1 MPRLAPAPPRR
12 HTEPRLADMPGN
24 LWKSAAAGLLLCRIV
39 AASCADSTPGFHVRV
54 WGVEDGLPQS
64 AVLTLIQSREGYLW
78 AGTLDGLARFDGL
91 HFTTF
96 RPANTPGLSSSRI
109 LKLFEDSQTNL
120 WIGTESAGVFLVRQG
135 RVISLDIGRGTR
147 QGRLM
152 SACEDRRGAVWL
164 YTADGQLCRYQDKQ
178 VNVWNAG
185 AGLASNCRAV
195 ITDDDGLTWVGSDWQ
210 LTAIGEVPAGPAT
223 GLPVVYEF
231 HFPVTA
237 RPDGRPGLARRLD
250 ALLASRQGGYWRL
263 ADNRIQKWKR
273 DQMQRDLGPYPWTE
287 GVPITAVCE
296 DAEGNLVVGTHG
308 DGVFWF
314 QADGRYARLSTAEL
328 SQSAVLSLAMDRE
341 GCLWVGL
348 NGGGLARV
356 KRHLFE
362 VLEATRGTTVQSV
375 AEDVLGGLWVGYND
389 QRIERFASGS
399 AVVFTDFEA
408 KLDLHTLG
416 PMKCFVRS
424 VFVDRQQQVWAGTVN
439 GGLLRLSEN
448 KFRQAPGPDLLRR
461 DVSAVYQDSEGRL
474 WAGTEAGLAWWD
486 GSQWQRLTAQE
497 GLPAF
502 PVRALAEDG
511 GTGLWVGTDGGGLAH
526 WQEGRFEV
534 FTRTNGLPS
543 DNVTALLRD
552 RDDALWVGTSSGLCR
567 FATGRWTSYAE
578 RLGPAGD
585 SIAFLLEDNLDH
597 LWLGTTAGLLRV
609 ARKELADLAAG
620 LIPAVAPR
628 LYGRAEGLPSPECTQ
643 GSQPAACR
651 TRDGRVWFPT
661 IKGLVTVDPAQLK
674 RNTNPPPVMIEAVY
688 LDGRRLDAGTLGA
701 APLSEVTVPPGS
713 QALEIRYTSLNLAA
727 PEKAR
732 FRYRL
737 NPHETQWT
745 EVEADR
751 RVVRYPRLPPG
762 RYRFEVTAS
771 NEDGV
776 WNLAGTSLGVVVQ
789 PPFWRTWWFLTLVT
803 LALLGAIVGSV
814 HYVSTQKLQRQLAA
828 LRQQEALEKERARI
842 ARDLHDQLGANLTQV
857 ALLGEMAEADKH
869 LPEEIENHARQISQ
883 TARETTR
890 ALDEIVW
897 TVNPANDTL
906 DGLVTYL
913 CKYAQEYLALAG
925 LQYRLEVP
933 PQLPAT
939 PISPELRHNVFLVAK
954 EAINNIVKHSR
965 ASAARLRLRLDS
977 AQFILEIEDNGQGL
991 PPNVESKGRNGL
1003 RNMRRRMEDLGGQFQ
1018 AGPGPEGGTC
1028 IRLTVPLRA
1037 LARGGEGG

>member
-1 MPRLAPAPPRR
+1 
-12 HTEPRLADMPGN
+12 
-24 LWKSAAAGLLLCRIV
+24 
-39 AASCADSTPGFHVRV
+39 
-54 WGVEDGLPQS
+54 
-64 AVLTLIQSREGYLW
+64 
-78 AGTLDGLARFDGL
+78 
-91 HFTTF
+91 
-96 RPANTPGLSSSRI
+96 
-109 LKLFEDSQTNL
+109 
-120 WIGTESAGVFLVRQG
+120 
-135 RVISLDIGRGTR
+135 
-147 QGRLM
+147 
-152 SACEDRRGAVWL
+152 
-164 YTADGQLCRYQDKQ
+164 
-178 VNVWNAG
+178 
-185 AGLASNCRAV
+185 
-195 ITDDDGLTWVGSDWQ
+195 
-210 LTAIGEVPAGPAT
+210 
-223 GLPVVYEF
+223 
-231 HFPVTA
+231 
-237 RPDGRPGLARRLD
+237 
-250 ALLASRQGGYWRL
+250 
-263 ADNRIQKWKR
+263 
-273 DQMQRDLGPYPWTE
+273 
-287 GVPITAVCE
+287 
-296 DAEGNLVVGTHG
+296 
-308 DGVFWF
+308 
-314 QADGRYARLSTAEL
+314 
-328 SQSAVLSLAMDRE
+328 VLSLAMDRE
-341 GCLWVGL
+341 GSLWVGM

-362 VLEATRGTTVQSV
+362 VLESSRGATVQSL

-389 QRIERFASGS
+389 QRIDRFADGHS
-399 AVVFTDFEA
+399 VVFTDFQA

-424 VFVDRQQQVWAGTVN
+424 VFVDQQQQVWAGTVN

-448 KFRQAPGPDLLRR
+448 KFRQAQGPDLLRR
-461 DVSAVYQDSEGRL
+461 DVSALYQDSMGRL
-474 WAGTEAGLAWWD
+474 WAGTEAGLAGWD
-486 GSQWQRLTAQE
+486 GSEWSRLTAQE
-497 GLPAF
+497 GLPPF

-511 GTGLWVGTDGGGLAH
+511 AKGLWIGTDGGGVVR
-526 WQEGRFEV
+526 WQAGRFEA

-543 DNVTALLRD
+543 DNITALLRD
-552 RDDALWVGTSSGLCR
+552 RKGVLWVGTSSGLCR
-567 FATGRWTSYAE
+567 FAEGRWTSYAG

-609 ARKELADLAAG
+609 APKELADLAAG
-620 LIPAVAPR
+620 LIPSVAPR

-661 IKGLVTVDPAQLK
+661 IKGLVSVDPAQLK

-701 APLSEVTVPPGS
+701 APLREVTVPPGS

-727 PEKAR
+727 PDKAR

-737 NPHETQWT
+737 NPHETDWT
-745 EVEADR
+745 EVESDR

-762 RYRFEVTAS
+762 RYRFEVTAG

-776 WNLAGTSLGVVVQ
+776 WNPAGMSLGVIVQ
-789 PPFWRTWWFLTLVT
+789 PPFWRTWWFLTLAS
-803 LALLGAIVGSV
+803 LALLGAIIGSV
-814 HYVSTQKLQRQLAA
+814 HYVSTQKLQRQLSA

-857 ALLGEMAEADKH
+857 ALLGEMAEADKD
-869 LPEEIENHARQISQ
+869 LPAEIESHARQIAQ

-906 DGLVTYL
+906 DGLINYL

-965 ASAARLRLRLDS
+965 ASAARLRLRLAPD
-977 AQFILEIEDNGQGL
+977 QFTLEIEDNGQGL
-991 PPNVESKGRNGL
+991 PPGAENKGRNGL
-1003 RNMRRRMEDLGGQFQ
+1003 RNMRRRMEEIAGQFQ
-1018 AGPGPEGGTC
+1018 TGPGAEGGVC
-1028 IRLTVPLRA
+1028 IRLVVPLRA
-1037 LARGGEGG
+1037 PGRDGKEK

>member
-1 MPRLAPAPPRR
+1 MPRLASAPGQR
-12 HTEPRLADMPGN
+12 HTEPRLADMPTD
-24 LWKSAAAGLLLCRIV
+24 LWKSAAAGLLLCGAV
-39 AASCADSTPGFHVRV
+39 AASCADSPPGFNVRV

-64 AVLTLIQSREGYLW
+64 AVLTLVQSREGYLW

-96 RPANTPGLSSSRI
+96 RQANTPGLSSSRI

-147 QGRLM
+147 EGRLM
-152 SACEDRRGAVWL
+152 SACEDRSGAVWL
-164 YTADGQLCRYQDKQ
+164 YTADGQLCRYQNRQ

-195 ITDDDGLTWVGSDWQ
+195 ITDDEGLTWIGSDWQ
-210 LTAIGEVPAGPAT
+210 LTAIGQVPPGPAT

-231 HFPVTA
+231 QFPVAA

-273 DQMQRDLGPYPWTE
+273 NQMQRDLGPYPWTE

-296 DAEGNLVVGTHG
+296 DLEGNPVVGTHG

-314 QADGRYARLSTAEL
+314 QPDGRYAQLSTAEL
-328 SQSAVLSLAMDRE
+328 SHSAVLSLAMDRE
-341 GCLWVGL
+341 GSLWVGM

-362 VLEATRGTTVQSV
+362 VLESSRGATVQSL

-389 QRIERFASGS
+389 QRIDRFADGHS
-399 AVVFTDFEA
+399 VVFTDFQA

-424 VFVDRQQQVWAGTVN
+424 VFVDQQQQVWAGTVN

-448 KFRQAPGPDLLRR
+448 KFRQAQGPDLLRR
-461 DVSAVYQDSEGRL
+461 DVSALYQDSMGRL
-474 WAGTEAGLAWWD
+474 WAGTEAGLAGWD
-486 GSQWQRLTAQE
+486 GSEWSRLTAQE
-497 GLPAF
+497 GLPPF

-511 GTGLWVGTDGGGLAH
+511 AKGLWIGTDGGGVVR
-526 WQEGRFEV
+526 WQAGRFEA

-543 DNVTALLRD
+543 DNITALLRD
-552 RDDALWVGTSSGLCR
+552 RKGVLWVGTSSGLCR
-567 FATGRWTSYAE
+567 FAEGRWTSYAG

-609 ARKELADLAAG
+609 APKELADLAAG
-620 LIPAVAPR
+620 LIPSVAPR

-661 IKGLVTVDPAQLK
+661 IKGLVSVDPAQLK

-701 APLSEVTVPPGS
+701 APLREVTVPPGS

-727 PEKAR
+727 PDKAR

-737 NPHETQWT
+737 NPHETDWT
-745 EVEADR
+745 EVESDR

-762 RYRFEVTAS
+762 RYRFEVTAG

-776 WNLAGTSLGVVVQ
+776 WNPAGMSLGVIVQ
-789 PPFWRTWWFLTLVT
+789 PPFWRTWWFLTLAS
-803 LALLGAIVGSV
+803 LALLGAIIGSV
-814 HYVSTQKLQRQLAA
+814 HYVSTQKLQRQLSA

-857 ALLGEMAEADKH
+857 ALLGEMAEADKD
-869 LPEEIENHARQISQ
+869 LPAEIESHARQIAQ

-906 DGLVTYL
+906 DGLINYL

-965 ASAARLRLRLDS
+965 ASAARLRLRLAPD
-977 AQFILEIEDNGQGL
+977 QFTLEIEDNGQGL
-991 PPNVESKGRNGL
+991 PPGAENKGRNGL
-1003 RNMRRRMEDLGGQFQ
+1003 RNMRRRMEEIAGQFQ
-1018 AGPGPEGGTC
+1018 TGPGAEGGVC
-1028 IRLTVPLRA
+1028 IRLVVPLRA
-1037 LARGGEGG
+1037 PGRDGKEK